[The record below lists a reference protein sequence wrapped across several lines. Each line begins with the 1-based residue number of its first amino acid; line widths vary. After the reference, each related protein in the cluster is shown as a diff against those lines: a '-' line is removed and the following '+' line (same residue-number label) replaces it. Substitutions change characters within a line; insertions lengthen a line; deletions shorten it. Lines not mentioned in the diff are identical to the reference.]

1 MMAKAMKENTSLVRI
16 VGLHHVGIP
25 VNNLERAIDYY
36 TQILGM
42 ELKVINRSDNSRGH
56 FIAGNLPDGVEGE
69 SEAGE
74 LDYQE
79 YARKHEQVNGRE
91 PTTDFA
97 RLSAGN
103 VDVVLFE
110 RAIPNSD
117 ETLISNGIFHQS
129 FHVSNDDFERLL
141 TMKAEKD
148 TRINIHTGPVT
159 RWPHGR
165 AIYIW
170 DSEGNYLELETEEDL
185 PLKFGLNSAVT

>member
-1 MMAKAMKENTSLVRI
+1 MAKAMKDNLSLVKI
-16 VGLHHVGIP
+16 IGLHHIGIP

-36 TQILGM
+36 TQVLGM
-42 ELKVINRSDNSRGH
+42 KLKIINRAANSRGH
-56 FIAGNLPDGVEGE
+56 FIAGNLPNNVEDE
-69 SEAGE
+69 NEAGE
-74 LDYQE
+74 FDYQE
-79 YARKHEQVNGRE
+79 YARKHEQIRGHE

-103 VDVVLFE
+103 IDVVLFE
-110 RAIPNSD
+110 RPVPNDD

-141 TMKAEKD
+141 TMKAAKD
-148 TRINIHTGPVT
+148 TRINIHTGPVM

-165 AIYIW
+165 AMYIW

-185 PLKFGLNSAVT
+185 PLKFGLHSGAT